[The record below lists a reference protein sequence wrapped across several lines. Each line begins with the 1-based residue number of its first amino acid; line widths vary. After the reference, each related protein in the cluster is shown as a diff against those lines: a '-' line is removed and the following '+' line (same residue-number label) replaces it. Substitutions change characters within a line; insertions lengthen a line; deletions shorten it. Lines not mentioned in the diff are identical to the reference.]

1 VPSGT
6 GGSVSDM
13 TSHRVYGL
21 GCPVPTSLTPL
32 ATSGLLSLSF
42 PALATDAALRGRV
55 ERRLALSGVDH
66 RLVEVEVVSGHV
78 VLAGR
83 VGSWIDRRRAHRAA
97 CRETPLVHNRL
108 RVAPRRWR

>member
-1 VPSGT
+1 
-6 GGSVSDM
+6 M
-13 TSHRVYGL
+13 TSHRVHGL

-66 RLVEVEVVSGHV
+66 QQVQVEVVSGHV
-78 VLAGR
+78 LLAGR
-83 VGSWIDRRRAHRAA
+83 IGSWIDRGRVHRAA
-97 CRETPLVHNRL
+97 CRETPHVHNRI